1 MPRPTGPREGPDQR
15 HRITRTEPILV
26 RNDHRAH
33 FLDRA
38 AGKCRAGSM
47 LAASL
52 ATHPAGADSNQVT
65 AAANAHRAA
74 GRSEPWRTILP
85 PTPTAPAS
93 PLVIPPTLGPR
104 RVDIRIYGQVRVLVD
119 GQELVKALPDA
130 GRQVLALLTVRG
142 ELTEDE
148 IVDSLGAGSVDQ
160 IWRSRFV
167 RGTRGS
173 RPALREALG
182 DSTIDPMPF
191 DGGVYR
197 LDPDLVSSDF
207 RRLLAGR
214 DAALATTHP
223 EHRVALLTRGTEGIR
238 GAPFTKADYLWL
250 ADDQEHV
257 RSVAVDTL
265 SQLAELHAAAGDL
278 DKAIDT
284 LDQALTLDPDPIED
298 LFRQQMLW
306 QHRLGRPQAARDV
319 YHQLVRQLSD
329 RCDRIPSEETTA
341 LLESLGGE
349 PRVMVR

>member
-1 MPRPTGPREGPDQR
+1 MPRA
-15 HRITRTEPILV
+15 EPL
-26 RNDHRAH
+26 H
-33 FLDRA
+33 
-38 AGKCRAGSM
+38 
-47 LAASL
+47 
-52 ATHPAGADSNQVT
+52 
-65 AAANAHRAA
+65 AAAVAPPPPPAA
-74 GRSEPWRTILP
+74 PVPL
-85 PTPTAPAS
+85 
-93 PLVIPPTLGPR
+93 LVIPPALGPC
-104 RVDIRIYGQVRVLVD
+104 RVDIHIYGQVRVLVD

-148 IVDSLGAGSVDQ
+148 IVNSLGAGSVDQ

-167 RGTRGS
+167 RGTRGT
-173 RPALREALG
+173 RPALREAFG

-214 DAALATTHP
+214 DAALASTVP

-341 LLESLGGE
+341 LLDSLDAA
-349 PRVMVR
+349 PRVVVR